1 MSNLKENTFKKS
13 VSIIIP
19 AYNEENRIGNVLNEL
34 IDYINSNSLNWEIIV
49 SIDGNDGT
57 EEIVKGYS
65 QKFTFIKYDKKAGRN
80 GKGNSIKRVL
90 SLVKNDY
97 ILLIDADGSIKFN
110 EIIKNLHYLD
120 SYDVIIFDRYSK
132 PENHIPLIRRISSR
146 GFNILVRAFLD
157 INLRDTQ
164 CGFKVISSDLI
175 KTAFSNV
182 SVTNAFFDVA
192 ILYYIKMYGGRIIEI
207 PVNYKHNEN
216 SKFNVVLLTVSF
228 GISLLAFTIRHS
240 RFYKYIPDWARN
252 LYYRKF
258 RWI

>member
-65 QKFTFIKYDKKAGRN
+65 EKFAFIKYDKKGGRN

-90 SLVKNDY
+90 PLVKNDY
-97 ILLIDADGSIKFN
+97 VLLMDADGSIKFN

-120 SYDVIIFDRYSK
+120 SYDVIIFDRYSNHD
-132 PENHIPLIRRISSR
+132 NHIPLRRRIPSR
-146 GFNILVRAFLD
+146 GFNILVRVLLNID
-157 INLRDTQ
+157 VRDTQ
-164 CGFKVISSDLI
+164 CGFKVIRSDLM
-175 KTAFSNV
+175 KRAFSNI
-182 SVTNAFFDVA
+182 SVTNTFFDVA
-192 ILYYIKMYGGRIIEI
+192 LLFYIKMYGGRIIEI
-207 PVNYKHNEN
+207 PVNYKHDED
-216 SKFNVVLLTVSF
+216 SKFNVVSEIV
-228 GISLLAFTIRHS
+228 GQGVSLLAFTIRHS

>member
-1 MSNLKENTFKKS
+1 MNEKVNLNSKS
-13 VSIIIP
+13 ISVVIP
-19 AYNEENRIGNVLNEL
+19 AYNEENRIGNLLNEL

-65 QKFTFIKYDKKAGRN
+65 EKFAFIKYDKKAGRN

-90 SLVKNDY
+90 PSVKNDY
-97 ILLIDADGSIKFN
+97 VLLMDADGSIKFN

-120 SYDVIIFDRYSK
+120 SYDAIIFDRYS
-132 PENHIPLIRRISSR
+132 NHDNDIPLIRRIPSR
-146 GFNILVRAFLD
+146 GFNILVRVLLNID
-157 INLRDTQ
+157 VRDTQ
-164 CGFKVISSDLI
+164 CGFKVIRSDLM
-175 KTAFSNV
+175 KRAFSNV
-182 SVTNAFFDVA
+182 SVTNTFFDIA
-192 ILYYIKMYGGRIIEI
+192 LLFYIKMYGGRIIEI

-216 SKFNVVLLTVSF
+216 SKFNVVSEIV
-228 GISLLAFTIRHS
+228 GQGVSLLAFTIRHS
-240 RFYKYIPDWARN
+240 RFYKYIPDRARN

>member
-1 MSNLKENTFKKS
+1 MNEKINLNSKS
-13 VSIIIP
+13 ISVIIP
-19 AYNEENRIGNVLNEL
+19 AYNEENRIGNLLNEL

-65 QKFTFIKYDKKAGRN
+65 EKYAFVKYDKKSGRN

-90 SLVKNDY
+90 PLVKNDY
-97 ILLIDADGSIKFN
+97 VLLMDADGSIKFD

-120 SYDVIIFDRYSK
+120 SYDAIIFDRYS
-132 PENHIPLIRRISSR
+132 NHDNDIPLIRRIPSR
-146 GFNILVRAFLD
+146 GFNILVRILLD
-157 INLRDTQ
+157 INVRDTQ
-164 CGFKVISSDLI
+164 CGFKVIRSDLM
-175 KTAFSNV
+175 KRAFSNV
-182 SVTNAFFDVA
+182 SVTNTFFDVA
-192 ILYYIKMYGGRIIEI
+192 LLFYIKMYGGRIIEI
-207 PVNYKHNEN
+207 PVNYKHDED
-216 SKFNVVLLTVSF
+216 SKFNVVSEIV
-228 GISLLAFTIRHS
+228 GQGVSLLAFTIRHS

>member
-1 MSNLKENTFKKS
+1 MKENKITKS
-13 VSIIIP
+13 ISIIIP
-19 AYNEENRIGNVLNEL
+19 AFNEENRIGNVLNEL

-65 QKFTFIKYDKKAGRN
+65 EKFAFIKYDKKAGRN

-90 SLVKNDY
+90 PLVKNDY
-97 ILLIDADGSIKFN
+97 ILLMDADGSIKFD

-120 SYDVIIFDRYSK
+120 SYDVIIFDRYS
-132 PENHIPLIRRISSR
+132 NHDNDIPLIRRIPSR
-146 GFNILVRAFLD
+146 GFNILVRVLLNID
-157 INLRDTQ
+157 VRDTQ
-164 CGFKVISSDLI
+164 CGFKVIRSDLM
-175 KTAFSNV
+175 KRTFSNV
-182 SVTNAFFDVA
+182 SVTNTFFDVA
-192 ILYYIKMYGGRIIEI
+192 LLFYIKMYGGRIIEI
-207 PVNYKHNEN
+207 PVNYKHDED
-216 SKFNVVLLTVSF
+216 SKFNVVSEIV
-228 GISLLAFTIRHS
+228 GQGVSLLAFTIRHS

>member
-1 MSNLKENTFKKS
+1 
-13 VSIIIP
+13 
-19 AYNEENRIGNVLNEL
+19 LNEL

-65 QKFTFIKYDKKAGRN
+65 EKFSFIKYDKKAGRN

-90 SLVKNDY
+90 PLVKNDY
-97 ILLIDADGSIKFN
+97 VLLMDADGSIKFN

-120 SYDVIIFDRYSK
+120 SYDVIIFDRYS
-132 PENHIPLIRRISSR
+132 NHDNDIPLMRRIPSR
-146 GFNILVRAFLD
+146 GFNILVRVLLNID
-157 INLRDTQ
+157 VRDTQ
-164 CGFKVISSDLI
+164 CGFKVIRSDLM
-175 KTAFSNV
+175 KRAFSNV
-182 SVTNAFFDVA
+182 SVTNTFFDVA
-192 ILYYIKMYGGRIIEI
+192 LLFYIKMYGGRIIEI
-207 PVNYKHNEN
+207 PVNYKHDED
-216 SKFNVVLLTVSF
+216 SKFNVVSEIV
-228 GISLLAFTIRHS
+228 GQGVSLLAFTIRHS

>member
-1 MSNLKENTFKKS
+1 MNEKINLNSKS
-13 VSIIIP
+13 ISVVIP

-57 EEIVKGYS
+57 EKIVKGYS
-65 QKFTFIKYDKKAGRN
+65 EKFSFIKYDKKAGRN

-90 SLVKNDY
+90 PLVKNDY
-97 ILLIDADGSIKFN
+97 VLLMDADGSIKFN

-120 SYDVIIFDRYSK
+120 SYDVIIFDRYSNHD
-132 PENHIPLIRRISSR
+132 NHIPLRRRIPSR
-146 GFNILVRAFLD
+146 GFNILVRVLLAID
-157 INLRDTQ
+157 VRDTQ
-164 CGFKVISSDLI
+164 CGFKVIRSDLM
-175 KTAFSNV
+175 KRAFSNI
-182 SVTNAFFDVA
+182 SVTNTFFDVA
-192 ILYYIKMYGGRIIEI
+192 MLYYIKMYGGRIIEI
-207 PVNYKHNEN
+207 PVNYKHDED
-216 SKFNVVLLTVSF
+216 SKFNVVSEIV
-228 GISLLAFTIRHS
+228 GQGVSLLAFTIRHS